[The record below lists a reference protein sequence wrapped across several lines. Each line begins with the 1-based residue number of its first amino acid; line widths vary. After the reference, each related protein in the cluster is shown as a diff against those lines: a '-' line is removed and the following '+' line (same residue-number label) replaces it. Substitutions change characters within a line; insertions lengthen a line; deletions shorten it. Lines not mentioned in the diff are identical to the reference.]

1 MFKERFIITDN
12 DTKEHILKTTTGFKN
27 YMFLTYQEFKNKIT
41 FTIDKKS
48 IFKIMKHYNVSY
60 FMAKEYI
67 EAVKLIENKTYNIPK
82 LDSIVSIYNFLDK
95 EGLIKKDKFFINRLS
110 NFPVTFINPTIN
122 KEYTKIKE
130 LISKYTTVYE
140 IESLNKEPYIPS
152 VYEFNTILD
161 ETMFIFNKIIDLVNG
176 GVSLNKIH
184 IVNNNEYTYLFKRLS
199 RNYKISLNFKSNESI
214 ISSNI
219 IKDFLNECHYKDSF
233 KEVLESLDD
242 NNELYT
248 KIVDV
253 INNYGLVNYKPIE
266 CLDFL
271 KNVFKEINYP
281 SIKYVEAIN
290 LISNK
295 AILKDDEY
303 VFYPGFNL
311 GIVPAIYSEEAF
323 LNDET
328 LELLDGMPSYIKNQ
342 NQKEDVIKFIT
353 NNKNVYITYKKV
365 SGLKECEPSLLIKEL
380 KLSVERPNINLG
392 NSKIED
398 DLRLTS
404 YYDKYIK
411 YNESNT
417 LLEKYGIQDV
427 NYKTYNRKF
436 KGVNQEL
443 INERFNDKPLNLSY
457 SSMKLYYLC
466 PFYYYADRVLGLSE
480 FESTLATR
488 LGTYTHAV
496 LERSYQEGFD
506 FEEVINEEITNNAI
520 DSKDVFFFNQMKA
533 FLANT
538 IAFNN
543 EYESKTIFDNH
554 DLEKNITLN
563 FETFT
568 FEGFIDKVLYHID
581 GDDAYAVIID
591 YKTGSDIASLD
602 NIEYGLNLQLPV
614 YMLLLKNNEIFKNKN
629 LHIVGFYLQKVK
641 IAIFDNKSDIEK
653 QISSKL
659 RLEGFTVKNIELM
672 KMIDPDFSKSTY
684 IKSLSLNKDGG
695 FGKYA
700 KLFDEADQDYIIN
713 LTEELIKKAGNNILN
728 GNYKIEPKLIEG
740 NNVSCKFCKYK
751 DICFMKYEDLVD
763 LPKKAFKEE

>member
-1 MFKERFIITDN
+1 
-12 DTKEHILKTTTGFKN
+12 
-27 YMFLTYQEFKNKIT
+27 
-41 FTIDKKS
+41 
-48 IFKIMKHYNVSY
+48 
-60 FMAKEYI
+60 
-67 EAVKLIENKTYNIPK
+67 
-82 LDSIVSIYNFLDK
+82 
-95 EGLIKKDKFFINRLS
+95 
-110 NFPVTFINPTIN
+110 
-122 KEYTKIKE
+122 
-130 LISKYTTVYE
+130 
-140 IESLNKEPYIPS
+140 
-152 VYEFNTILD
+152 
-161 ETMFIFNKIIDLVNG
+161 
-176 GVSLNKIH
+176 
-184 IVNNNEYTYLFKRLS
+184 
-199 RNYKISLNFKSNESI
+199 
-214 ISSNI
+214 
-219 IKDFLNECHYKDSF
+219 
-233 KEVLESLDD
+233 
-242 NNELYT
+242 
-248 KIVDV
+248 
-253 INNYGLVNYKPIE
+253 
-266 CLDFL
+266 
-271 KNVFKEINYP
+271 
-281 SIKYVEAIN
+281 
-290 LISNK
+290 
-295 AILKDDEY
+295 
-303 VFYPGFNL
+303 
-311 GIVPAIYSEEAF
+311 
-323 LNDET
+323 
-328 LELLDGMPSYIKNQ
+328 
-342 NQKEDVIKFIT
+342 
-353 NNKNVYITYKKV
+353 
-365 SGLKECEPSLLIKEL
+365 
-380 KLSVERPNINLG
+380 
-392 NSKIED
+392 
-398 DLRLTS
+398 
-404 YYDKYIK
+404 
-411 YNESNT
+411 
-417 LLEKYGIQDV
+417 
-427 NYKTYNRKF
+427 
-436 KGVNQEL
+436 
-443 INERFNDKPLNLSY
+443 
-457 SSMKLYYLC
+457 MKLYYLC

-728 GNYKIEPKLIEG
+728 GNYKIEPKIIEG